1 VSAVADEQAAIRVE
15 DLSTYYGER
24 RILNNVSLEIRPR
37 ETMVLLGSSGTGKST
52 LLRHILALEKPA
64 MGHIYVHGTDVCH
77 SSARQLEELR
87 RHMGVLF
94 QSGALFGSMTL
105 GDNVAVP
112 LRELTKLDESTIQVL
127 VRMKL
132 GLVGL
137 GGYEGLMPSQLS
149 GGMRK
154 RAGLARAL
162 ALDPEILLFDE
173 PSAGLDPITAAG
185 IDELILKLKQTFPM
199 TIVVVT
205 HELASAFLIADRIAV
220 MFAGEIVALGTPAE
234 IQQNQHPRVQQ
245 FLKREPEE
253 PERDADAYL
262 RSLTGPA

>member
-1 VSAVADEQAAIRVE
+1 MADEPVIRVE
-15 DLSTYYGER
+15 NLTTYYGER
-24 RILNNVSLEIRPR
+24 RILNNINLSVQPR
-37 ETMVLLGSSGTGKST
+37 ETIVLLGSSGTGKST
-52 LLRHILALEKPA
+52 LLRHMLALEKPA
-64 MGHIYVHGTDVCH
+64 QGHVYIRGTDVCH
-77 SSARQLEELR
+77 SPNDELLQLR

-112 LRELTKLDESTIQVL
+112 LRELTKLDDSTVQVL

-137 GGYEGLMPSQLS
+137 AGFEDLMPSQLS

-185 IDELILKLKQTFPM
+185 IDELVLKLKQTFPM

-205 HELASAFLIADRIAV
+205 HELVSAFLIADRIAV
-220 MFAGEIVALGTPAE
+220 MFAGEIVALGTPEE
-234 IQQNQHPRVQQ
+234 IRQNPHPRVQQ
-245 FLKREPEE
+245 FLNRVPEE
-253 PERDADAYL
+253 PERDGEAYL
-262 RSLTGPA
+262 RSLTAPSGS

>member
-1 VSAVADEQAAIRVE
+1 MADEPIIHVE
-15 DLSTYYGER
+15 DLTTYYGER
-24 RILNNVSLEIRPR
+24 RILHNINLSIQPR
-37 ETMVLLGSSGTGKST
+37 ETIVLLGSSGTGKST
-52 LLRHILALEKPA
+52 MLRHILALEKPA
-64 MGHIYVHGTDVCH
+64 QGHTYIKGIDVCH
-77 SSARQLEELR
+77 CPDSDLQDLR

-112 LRELTKLDESTIQVL
+112 LRELTKLDDSTVQVL

-137 GGYEGLMPSQLS
+137 GGFEELMPSQLS

-220 MFAGEIVALGTPAE
+220 MFAGEIVALGTPE
-234 IQQNQHPRVQQ
+234 QIRQNPHPRVQQ
-245 FLKREPEE
+245 FLNRVPEE
-253 PERDADAYL
+253 PERDGEAYL
-262 RSLTGPA
+262 RSLTAPSGF

>member
-1 VSAVADEQAAIRVE
+1 MSETDAAIRVE
-15 DLSTYYGER
+15 NLTTHYGSR
-24 RILNNVSLEIRPR
+24 RILNDVNLSIQAG

-52 LLRHILALEKPA
+52 LLRHIMALEQPA
-64 MGHIYVHGTDVCH
+64 EGHIYIKGTDVCH
-77 SSARQLEELR
+77 CSEEEISALR
-87 RHMGVLF
+87 RRMGVLF
-94 QSGALFGSMTL
+94 QSGALFGSMTV

-112 LRELTKLDESTIQVL
+112 LRELTRLDESTIDVL

-137 GGYEGLMPSQLS
+137 GGFEKLMPSQLS

-154 RAGLARAL
+154 RAGLARAM

-185 IDELILKLKQTFPM
+185 IDDLVLRLKETFPM

-220 MFAGEIVALGTPAE
+220 MFAGEIVALGSPEEVQKST
-234 IQQNQHPRVQQ
+234 HPRVQQ
-245 FLKREPEE
+245 FLRREPEE
-253 PERDADAYL
+253 PERDHEAYL
-262 RSLTGPA
+262 RSLTAP

>member
-1 VSAVADEQAAIRVE
+1 MNDAEAIIRVE
-15 DLSTYYGER
+15 NLTTHYDGRL
-24 RILNNVSLEIRPR
+24 ILNRVNLAIRPR

-52 LLRHILALEKPA
+52 LLRHILALEKPTE
-64 MGHIYVHGTDVCH
+64 GHIYIKDVDVCH
-77 SSARQLEELR
+77 CREDELIEVR
-87 RHMGVLF
+87 RRTGVLF

-105 GDNVAVP
+105 GDNVALP
-112 LRELTKLDESTIQVL
+112 LREWTKLDEATIQVL

-137 GGYEGLMPSQLS
+137 GGFEQLMPAQLS

-154 RAGLARAL
+154 RAALARAL
-162 ALDPEILLFDE
+162 ALDPEFLLFDE

-185 IDELILKLKQTFPM
+185 IDELILKLKETFPM

-205 HELASAFLIADRIAV
+205 HELASAFVIADRIAV
-220 MFAGEIVALGTPAE
+220 MFAGQIIALGTPDE
-234 IQQNQHPRVQQ
+234 IKQTPHPRVQQ
-245 FLKREPEE
+245 FLNREPEE
-253 PERDADAYL
+253 PERDHEAYL

>member
-1 VSAVADEQAAIRVE
+1 MADEPIIHVE
-15 DLSTYYGER
+15 NLTTYYGER
-24 RILNNVSLEIRPR
+24 RILNNVNLSIQPR
-37 ETMVLLGSSGTGKST
+37 ETIVLLGSSGTGKST
-52 LLRHILALEKPA
+52 LLRHMLALEKPA
-64 MGHIYVHGTDVCH
+64 QGHVYIKGTDVCH
-77 SSARQLEELR
+77 SPNDELLDLR

-94 QSGALFGSMTL
+94 QSGALFGSMSL

-112 LRELTKLDESTIQVL
+112 LRELTKLDDSTVQVL

-137 GGYEGLMPSQLS
+137 AGFEDLTPSQLS

-185 IDELILKLKQTFPM
+185 IDELVLKLKQTFPM

-220 MFAGEIVALGTPAE
+220 MFAGEIVALGTPEE
-234 IQQNQHPRVQQ
+234 IRQNTHPRVQQ
-245 FLKREPEE
+245 FLNRVPEE
-253 PERDADAYL
+253 PERDGEAYL
-262 RSLTGPA
+262 RSLTGPSGS

>member
-1 VSAVADEQAAIRVE
+1 MGNDDAIIQIE
-15 DLSTYYGER
+15 NLTTHYGPR
-24 RILNNVSLEIRPR
+24 RILNNINLTVHPR

-52 LLRHILALEKPA
+52 LLRHILALEKPTA
-64 MGHIYVHGTDVCH
+64 GHIYVKGVDVCH
-77 SSARQLEELR
+77 CQEEELNGLR

-94 QSGALFGSMTL
+94 QSGALFGSMSL
-105 GDNVAVP
+105 GDNVALP
-112 LRELTKLDESTIQVL
+112 LRELTRLDESTIQVL
-127 VRMKL
+127 IRLKL

-137 GGYEGLMPSQLS
+137 GGFEKLAPSQLS

-162 ALDPEILLFDE
+162 ALDPEMLLFDE

-185 IDELILKLKQTFPM
+185 IDALILKLKETFPM

-220 MFAGEIVALGTPAE
+220 MFDGEIIALGTPDE
-234 IQQNQHPRVQQ
+234 IRRNPHPRVQQ
-245 FLKREPEE
+245 FLNRKPEE
-253 PERDADAYL
+253 EERDHEAYL
-262 RSLTGPA
+262 RSLTAPS